1 MPKTA
6 ILIPCYNA
14 SATILET
21 LDSLKEQVLNPNIQ
35 AIILA
40 DDCSTDNTLEICQ
53 AYAKEQPKIIIVPSA
68 QNQGERKNVNRMLPF
83 LQQENIEWFMILHA
97 DDLAKATWVEENLRC
112 IQYADERAASV
123 CSSWDNWYP
132 HENKIEEGENKTE
145 PYTLITGSRESVL
158 GTLRQ
163 GCWWHISGCMINV
176 NAFVDIGGFAP
187 DLPQLGDF
195 DWLLR
200 ALLKGYNIFYIPRSL
215 ILYRQHA
222 QSISSN
228 SFRNDRD
235 TKELLIILKD
245 FLSII
250 NPGILIFLWKQRLS
264 TSIRRLAKSIVL
276 LDFDL
281 IKRRISTLLL
291 VNSEFCKLLIKS
303 KK

>member
-21 LDSLKEQVLNPNIQ
+21 LDSLKEQVLNPNIE

-53 AYAKEQPKIIIVPSA
+53 AYAKGQPKIKIVPSD
-68 QNQGERKNVNRMLPF
+68 QNQGERRNVNRMLSY
-83 LQQENIEWFMILHA
+83 LQQEEIEWFMILHA
-97 DDLAKATWVEENLRC
+97 DDLAKATWIEENLSC
-112 IQYADERAASV
+112 IQHADKHTASI

-132 HENKIEEGENKTE
+132 HQNRIEEGENKAE

-163 GCWWHISGCMINV
+163 GCWWHISGCAIKV
-176 NAFVDIGGFAP
+176 SAFAEIGGFAP

-200 ALLKGYNIFYIPRSL
+200 ALSKGYNIFYIPRSL

-222 QSISSN
+222 LSISSN

-235 TKELLIILKD
+235 TRE
-245 FLSII
+245 FLRVLDDYYPYL
-250 NPGILIFLWKQRLS
+250 NRDTFIFLWEQRLTMS
-264 TSIRRLAKSIVL
+264 LRRLARSFIL
-276 LDFDL
+276 RDL
-281 IKRRISTLLL
+281 SLVKRRIYTLTQ
-291 VNSEFCKLLIKS
+291 VNVKFLSLFFT